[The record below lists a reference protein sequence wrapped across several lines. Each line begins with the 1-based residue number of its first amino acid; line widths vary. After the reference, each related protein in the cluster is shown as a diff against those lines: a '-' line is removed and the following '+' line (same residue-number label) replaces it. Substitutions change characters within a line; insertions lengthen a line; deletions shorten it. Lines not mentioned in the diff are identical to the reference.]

1 MPFRTLPG
9 RIWRWLAVAGRGQ
22 LRFTALVIQF
32 AVAEFLFRCAS
43 CAFSFSI
50 SFSRRAISLP
60 VAGFA
65 HAAQLP
71 DASDL
76 YVPGAVRIL
85 FWRFVGLVF
94 LLLYVLNH
102 C

>member
-9 RIWRWLAVAGRGQ
+9 RIWRWLAVAGGGQ
-22 LRFTALVIQF
+22 LRFTALIVQF
-32 AVAEFLFRCAS
+32 AVAEFLSACAS

-50 SFSRRAISLP
+50 SFSRRAISYA

-65 HAAQLP
+65 HAAPLP

-76 YVPGAVRIL
+76 YVLGAVRVL

-94 LLLYVLNH
+94 LLLSSLNH